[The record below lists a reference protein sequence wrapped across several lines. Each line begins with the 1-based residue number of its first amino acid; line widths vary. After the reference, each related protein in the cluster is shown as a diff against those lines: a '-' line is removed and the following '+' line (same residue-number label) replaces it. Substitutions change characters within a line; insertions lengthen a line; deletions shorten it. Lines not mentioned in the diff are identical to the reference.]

1 MIEDINKQRDCN
13 KLLKLKVQSDI
24 GELRRIYQVTGHRAE
39 HPEGEGVSQ
48 SAAEG
53 EGEGEV
59 EGKGMGERMGDTEQ
73 RQAQS
78 ADLTMQLYRN
88 RQRLMA
94 LRSAVQ
100 ELENK
105 ALSMSFSVPVLPPIE
120 GSVSI
125 DDVKA
130 TSVFM
135 TARVPLHTAVLS
147 TLDVE
152 SKGGTGERAKEG
164 AGEYAKE
171 GAREKAEEGREKAE
185 EEAEE
190 GGDGEAEAEGEAK
203 EVKEVGEE
211 AMQEGAKVVEE
222 EDRGD
227 LFASL
232 DEEVLS
238 KINDSQTVY
247 HGEVINVHSTMPP
260 LSDL

>member
-1 MIEDINKQRDCN
+1 MLLISQTSITNRYSDHKASVTDLMKSNLVMIEDINKQRECN
-13 KLLKLKVQSDI
+13 KLLKLKVQSDV

-39 HPEGEGVSQ
+39 QLEGEGVSQ
-48 SAAEG
+48 GAAEG

-59 EGKGMGERMGDTEQ
+59 EGKGMSESIGDIHTEQ
-73 RQAQS
+73 RS

-105 ALSMSFSVPVLPPIE
+105 ASSMSFSVSVLPPIE
-120 GSVSI
+120 GSVSL

-130 TSVFM
+130 ASVFM

-152 SKGGTGERAKEG
+152 SKAGTGERAEEG

-171 GAREKAEEGREKAE
+171 EAGEKADEGRE
-185 EEAEE
+185 
-190 GGDGEAEAEGEAK
+190 AEAKG
-203 EVKEVGEE
+203 VKEVGEE
-211 AMQEGAKVVEE
+211 AIQEGAKVEEE

-232 DEEVLS
+232 DEEVLC
-238 KINDSQTVY
+238 KINDSHTVY
-247 HGEVINVHSTMPP
+247 H
-260 LSDL
+260 